1 MKNLIPSTGLVTDSW
16 IPGMGM
22 YERARNL
29 LGDPVLSQLDQAEKQ
44 LIQNYQSKLGGR
56 LGQSFVNPSD
66 YTQKLQSQIGDRV
79 RQDLANTFPSV
90 KDQFGQPASV
100 PPPDVSTAPCRAN
113 LKHNLLSV

>member
-79 RQDLANTFPSV
+79 RQDLQILSLALRISL
-90 KDQFGQPASV
+90 DS
-100 PPPDVSTAPCRAN
+100 
-113 LKHNLLSV
+113 LLRFRRQM